1 MKAFLFYAP
10 GDIRY
15 GDTARPQAGPGEVL
29 VEIRAALTCGTDLKT
44 YRRGHPVLIKE
55 TPSVFGH
62 EWAGIVAELGAGV
75 EGFEVGQRVVA
86 PNSAPCGRCYYCQRE
101 RPSLCE
107 DLQLL
112 NGAYAEYISV
122 PTRIVQKNLLPIPEN
137 VTFKQAPVIEPLACA
152 IHGLERCNV
161 QLGDTVCIIGHGPIG
176 LMLTRLAKLKGARVI
191 VVGRNPFKLEV
202 ARQFGADEV
211 VDITAVTDP
220 VDAVRSL
227 TPEGRGVDVAI
238 EAVGLPETW
247 EQAVD
252 VTRPGGL
259 VNLFGGCKSGTR
271 FSVDT
276 RRPHYDELAIIGVFH
291 HTPRHVRTALSLVAS
306 GQIDA
311 DALIPHEM
319 PLQRLEE
326 AFQLMISG
334 ETLKVAI
341 IP

>member
-1 MKAFLFYAP
+1 MEQISIP
-10 GDIRY
+10 TGSR
-15 GDTARPQAGPGEVL
+15 T
-29 VEIRAALTCGTDLKT
+29 
-44 YRRGHPVLIKE
+44 
-55 TPSVFGH
+55 
-62 EWAGIVAELGAGV
+62 EL
-75 EGFEVGQRVVA
+75 
-86 PNSAPCGRCYYCQRE
+86 
-101 RPSLCE
+101 
-107 DLQLL
+107 
-112 NGAYAEYISV
+112 
-122 PTRIVQKNLLPIPEN
+122 
-137 VTFKQAPVIEPLACA
+137 
-152 IHGLERCNV
+152 
-161 QLGDTVCIIGHGPIG
+161 
-176 LMLTRLAKLKGARVI
+176 
-191 VVGRNPFKLEV
+191 
-202 ARQFGADEV
+202 

-227 TPEGRGVDVAI
+227 TTEGRGVDVAI

-291 HTPRHVRTALSLVAS
+291 HTPRHVRTALSLIAS

-319 PLQRLEE
+319 PLERLEE

-334 ETLKVAI
+334 ATLKVAI